1 MCAAISDIGASET
14 LQSCFLASP
23 QREEGPKPCGLG
35 PFHCRTN
42 AARLSGGCCEGRR
55 AHQMRSVVTDC
66 GIRVIVEHYQRD
78 ALTPHAQAMRLPC
91 GLDPSSCRINAALYR
106 LTRRPCG
113 GECACG
119 RGARARRAQNQRHRK
134 LPRRMSAA
142 SARRARGRGCRDP
155 IVRPYPRSACD
166 PHPGTRATAIRARND
181 WNRRCVRNAR
191 DRHASPNGCHGL
203 APRSGERRRRR
214 PARRPIMPPRP
225 SERGAEPPRSSKTS
239 ASRPARV
246 RLARGSRP
254 VVPSEMTRSVN
265 RCGEVRY
272 VSSGSGTPRPRTLD
286 MSDQRGDRPRKTL
299 NWDTP
304 KQRLELL
311 LRV

>member
-78 ALTPHAQAMRLPC
+78 ALTPHAQATRLPC

-119 RGARARRAQNQRHRK
+119 RGARARRAQNRRHRK
-134 LPRRMSAA
+134 LPRRTSAA
-142 SARRARGRGCRDP
+142 SARRARGPSSRDP
-155 IVRPYPRSACD
+155 SGRPYPRSACD
-166 PHPGTRATAIRARND
+166 PHPGIRATESRAKND
-181 WNRRCVRNAR
+181 RNRRCVRNAR
-191 DRHASPNGCHGL
+191 DRHVSPNGRRGL
-203 APRSGERRRRR
+203 DPRGEETNR
-214 PARRPIMPPRP
+214 PGPPRP
-225 SERGAEPPRSSKTS
+225 PHPGRRACAWRAGDAPSCPPECPGR
-239 ASRPARV
+239 
-246 RLARGSRP
+246 
-254 VVPSEMTRSVN
+254 
-265 RCGEVRY
+265 
-272 VSSGSGTPRPRTLD
+272 
-286 MSDQRGDRPRKTL
+286 
-299 NWDTP
+299 
-304 KQRLELL
+304 
-311 LRV
+311 